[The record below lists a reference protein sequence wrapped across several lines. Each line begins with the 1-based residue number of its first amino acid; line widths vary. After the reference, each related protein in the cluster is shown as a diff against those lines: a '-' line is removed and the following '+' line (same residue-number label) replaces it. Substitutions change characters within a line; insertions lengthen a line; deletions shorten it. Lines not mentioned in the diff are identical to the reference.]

1 MANEIIDQ
9 ERLLATAPT
18 RFRSNWEK
26 KQEEEEEGDLK
37 EKIIVE
43 SKKIWKIT
51 VPTIVARV
59 TSFGSLVVTQSFIGR
74 SSGSAN
80 LAAYALVQTVT
91 VRFVNGLLV
100 IN

>member
-1 MANEIIDQ
+1 MANEIDQ

-26 KQEEEEEGDLK
+26 EEEEEEGDLK

-43 SKKIWKIT
+43 CKKIWKIT

-74 SSGSAN
+74 TSASAN

-100 IN
+100 MN

>member
-1 MANEIIDQ
+1 MANEIDQ

-26 KQEEEEEGDLK
+26 KEEEEEEGDLK

-43 SKKIWKIT
+43 CKKIWKIT
-51 VPTIVARV
+51 VPSIVARV

-74 SSGSAN
+74 TSASAN

-100 IN
+100 MN